1 MDERPT
7 YETEEDL
14 ANEEAVAKELMKHW
28 RLTEVR
34 KLPKAYG
41 LDYRLIREGEVI
53 AFCEIKCRKL
63 TYGYGDGYHIAL
75 QKVIRARSLTEVA
88 QRHCILVVRFGD
100 GQIRYVNFERHKDG
114 CKEIGR
120 TDRGDPA
127 DIEPGCVF
135 PWENFKLLGG

>member
-7 YETEEDL
+7 YETEQDR
-14 ANEEAVAKELMKHW
+14 ANEEAVAKELMARW
-28 RLTEVR
+28 RLTEVK

-41 LDYRLIREGEVI
+41 LDYELIRDGEII

-63 TYGYGDGYHIAL
+63 SFGYGDGFHIAL
-75 QKVIRARSLTEVA
+75 QKVIRARALTEVA
-88 QRHCILVVRFGD
+88 HRHCMLVARFSD
-100 GQIRYVNFERHKDG
+100 GKIYYVDFEQHRDG

-120 TDRGDPA
+120 KDRDDPA

-135 PWENFKLLGG
+135 PWENFKPLEA